1 MSNEQ
6 DDQSSSPFEWE
17 PELHAVHWQ
26 NMPEFKQP
34 DNGPH
39 RQVIISFES
48 DEDVQEFAKLIN
60 RQISSKTKSLWFP
73 DRPRGV
79 FKELFWAEGEDE

>member
-6 DDQSSSPFEWE
+6 DDFNSSPFEWE
-17 PELHAVHWQ
+17 PSVHEAHWQ

-34 DNGPH
+34 DNGPY
-39 RQVIISFES
+39 RQIIISFES
-48 DEDVQEFAKLIN
+48 AEDVEEFAKLIKRSITN
-60 RQISSKTKSLWFP
+60 KTKSLWFP

-79 FKELFWAEGEDE
+79 FKDLFWIEGEDE